1 MERRKFLGTMGA
13 IGVSSLSGC
22 ISSVVN
28 EEVISASPVKIPSY
42 IINESIFSELSSE
55 SIETEEE
62 IEYRGEKRVVKYQEW
77 LTTLSSDTD
86 GEKLWIRS
94 VPSRVIGE
102 KNLTPTEISNIEGAI
117 ELLDNPWES
126 WAVESSEREY
136 QVEIL
141 DKESN
146 FKEYLG
152 VISTDDRLSAN
163 VRFFYSSIQNKGDV
177 IYIYGSVPEQSGTYD
192 SYISIMQSLEH
203 PNN

>member
-1 MERRKFLGTMGA
+1 MERRKFLGAMGA
-13 IGVSSLSGC
+13 FGVSSLSGC

-42 IINESIFSELSSE
+42 ILDESIFTELSSN

-62 IEYRGEKRVVKYQEW
+62 IEYRDEKRLVRYQEW
-77 LTTLSSDTD
+77 LTHLSSDTD
-86 GEKLWIRS
+86 GEELWIRA

-102 KNLTPTEISNIEGAI
+102 RNLTPTKVGNVEEAI
-117 ELLDNPWES
+117 KLLNNPWES

-136 QVEIL
+136 EVEIVG
-141 DKESN
+141 KESN
-146 FKEYLG
+146 VKEYLG
-152 VISTDDRLSAN
+152 VISTDDTLSTN

>member
-1 MERRKFLGTMGA
+1 MERRKFLGAMGA
-13 IGVSSLSGC
+13 FGVSSLSGC

-42 IINESIFSELSSE
+42 ILDESIFTELSSN

-62 IEYRGEKRVVKYQEW
+62 IEYRDEKRLVRYQEW
-77 LTTLSSDTD
+77 LTHLSSDTD
-86 GEKLWIRS
+86 GEELWIRA

-102 KNLTPTEISNIEGAI
+102 RNLTPTKVGNVEEAI
-117 ELLDNPWES
+117 KLLNNPWES
-126 WAVESSEREY
+126 WAVESSKREY
-136 QVEIL
+136 EVEIVG
-141 DKESN
+141 KESN
-146 FKEYLG
+146 VKEYLG
-152 VISTDDRLSAN
+152 VISTDDTLSTN